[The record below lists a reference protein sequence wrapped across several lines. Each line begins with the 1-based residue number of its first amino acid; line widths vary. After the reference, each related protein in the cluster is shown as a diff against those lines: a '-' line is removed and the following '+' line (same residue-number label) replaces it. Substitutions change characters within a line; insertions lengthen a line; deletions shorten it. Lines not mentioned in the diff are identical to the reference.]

1 MPEYIWYIGFAISIA
16 FALSSSIFIG
26 RRIFKT
32 GVEHFS
38 SRILIISSII
48 DASLCGLLFLL
59 QGTTELYRIIASGSF
74 SPDKFIIAVAFL
86 VIPGK
91 IIWNYF
97 AIQRKLVAKFYLK
110 PYCIDTFDA
119 GIASLCKTMGVST
132 PTILSS
138 HLVNSP
144 FVFGLRSS
152 KAFLAIPRNWQY
164 INDSRQQIQLLH
176 ELAHIRNH
184 DIGFLAWSNACLRD
198 LRFLFI
204 LLPALIVYSYFAGY
218 SYTISSISLYLACSF
233 ILFVMLRYVVR
244 KREVLAD
251 MTAALLI
258 RSGKV
263 GDVISLQEIHTI
275 ESNINSGHI
284 EKPKLTDKIQRW
296 LTDKALFAKKQWLWK
311 TFIWIFNFFHASHP
325 SNSERIRAIST
336 QNDIPQQPGSSLGD
350 SFWAGA
356 ALGLLGV
363 VVGLGGY
370 WLSMFTQSSQDT
382 KEILHLS
389 YKMYGVAAPSAFG
402 FWVIFLTLPHWSS
415 LQNPR
420 LDSKFLFSQLKNHSI
435 ALAGACLICPVILTA
450 GISDINIR
458 VLAAM
463 CVSWFIFIVFFGFAI
478 SIVSVFVWI
487 TIRYLQASQSTNLKK
502 GVCSLAP
509 FAIIVIC
516 LVVTGLVLMNNSRVF
531 QAVNLI
537 FSTFIGTSIFLLT
550 IGHSRFSEKDSY
562 SILSFFGLTFPIE
575 GKNSKWLIRIFDIVG
590 CPAILIGFGL
600 PIYFCIDLTLAETFR
615 NLSVRTGLLFLITS
629 SCAILI
635 FIRTRDMGRIRES
648 KRTKVYRLHHCIRLF
663 SKSLDTQLRK
673 KINRIAAAY
682 SFEKLSS
689 FRKKH
694 NLTINDAYEYVSL
707 VSDNGFEEDLINQ
720 LLSWVLNCQQSVGFG
735 LWSASS
741 PRLYSTYQAIL
752 ILQQFNLLGKC
763 DHNSH
768 ISWIK
773 TLQQPDGSFKGPWS
787 KRAAWEDTFYAVKSI
802 DMFGSFLDP
811 EKTHLCRTWCSKI
824 LSEKGIKANRPDII
838 FYCFGALS
846 ALGTVDD
853 YLLQLVTNWLSS
865 AIEELLLTNIS
876 LNYENTHFSIM
887 VYDLLNTNS
896 KVSSPQLNLLSERI
910 YTALK
915 AELAD
920 IRL

>member
-16 FALSSSIFIG
+16 FALSSSILIG

-59 QGTTELYRIIASGSF
+59 QGTTELYRIITSSSF
-74 SPDKFIIAVAFL
+74 SPDRFVIAAVFL
-86 VIPGK
+86 VIPCK

-97 AIQRKLVAKFYLK
+97 AIQGRLTAKFHLK
-110 PYCIDTFDA
+110 RYSIDTFSD
-119 GIASLCKTMGVST
+119 GIAALCKTMGISP

-138 HLVNSP
+138 HSITSP

-152 KAFLAIPRNWQY
+152 KAILAIPKNWQN
-164 INDSRQQIQLLH
+164 INNSRQQIQLLH

-198 LRFLFI
+198 LGFLFM
-204 LLPALIVYSYFAGY
+204 LLPALIVYCYFSGY
-218 SYTISSISLYLACSF
+218 SYTVSSISLYLACSF
-233 ILFVMLRYVVR
+233 ILFVILRYVVR

-263 GDVISLQEIHTI
+263 GDVISGQEIHTI
-275 ESNINSGHI
+275 ESNINSGQTV
-284 EKPKLTDKIQRW
+284 KPKLTDTIQRW
-296 LTDKALFAKKQWLWK
+296 LNDKALFAKKQRLWK
-311 TFIWIFNFFHASHP
+311 TLLWVFNFFCASHP
-325 SNSERIRAIST
+325 SNSERIRTLST
-336 QNDIPQQPGSSLGD
+336 QNDTLQQPPSSLAD

-356 ALGLLGV
+356 TLGLLGV
-363 VVGLGGY
+363 IIGLGGY
-370 WLSMFTQSSQDT
+370 WLSMFTQNYQDT
-382 KEILHLS
+382 KEILRLS
-389 YKMYGVAAPSAFG
+389 YKMYGVVAPSAFG

-450 GISDINIR
+450 GLSDINIR
-458 VLAAM
+458 VLTAM
-463 CVSWFIFIVFFGFAI
+463 CVLWFIFIVFFGFAI

-487 TIRYLQASQSTNLKK
+487 TIRYLQASQSANFKK
-502 GVCSLAP
+502 GFFSLAP
-509 FAIIVIC
+509 FTIIVIG
-516 LVVTGLVLMNNSRVF
+516 LVVTGLVLMNNSWVF
-531 QAVNLI
+531 QGTNLI

-550 IGHSRFSEKDSY
+550 IGHSRFSEKDGY
-562 SILSFFGLTFPIE
+562 SILSFFGLIFLIE
-575 GKNSKWLIRIFDIVG
+575 GKNLKGLVRVFDIVG

-615 NLSVRTGLLFLITS
+615 DISVRSALLFLITS

-648 KRTKVYRLHHCIRLF
+648 KRTKVCRLHHCIRLF

-682 SFEKLSS
+682 NFEKLSS

-694 NLTINDAYEYVSL
+694 NLTINDAYEYISL
-707 VSDNGFEEDLINQ
+707 ISDNGFEENLINQ
-720 LLSWVLNCQQSVGFG
+720 PLSWVLNCQQSAGFG
-735 LWSASS
+735 LWPTSS
-741 PRLYSTYQAIL
+741 PRLYSTYQAIS
-752 ILQQFNLLGKC
+752 ILRDFNLLDKC
-763 DHNSH
+763 NPNPH

-773 TLQQPDGSFKGPWS
+773 TLQQQDGSFKGPWS
-787 KRAAWEDTFYAVKSI
+787 KRAAWEDTFFAVKSL
-802 DMFGSFLDP
+802 DMLGAFLDAG
-811 EKTHLCRTWCSKI
+811 KMDLCQTWCSNI
-824 LSEKGIKANRPDII
+824 LVNKGIKENRPDII
-838 FYCFGALS
+838 YHCFGALR
-846 ALGTVDD
+846 ALGAVDNCI
-853 YLLQLVTNWLSS
+853 LRLVSDWFSS

-876 LNYENTHFSIM
+876 LNYENVHFSVM

-896 KVSSPQLNLLSERI
+896 KIPSQQLTLLTERI
-910 YTALK
+910 CTALE

>member
-1 MPEYIWYIGFAISIA
+1 MPEYIWYIGFAISLV
-16 FALSSSIFIG
+16 FALSSSILIG

-59 QGTTELYRIIASGSF
+59 QGTTELYRITTSGFF
-74 SPDKFIIAVAFL
+74 SLDKFIIAVAFL

-97 AIQRKLVAKFYLK
+97 AIQRKLVAKFHLK

-152 KAFLAIPRNWQY
+152 KAILAIPRNWQY

-176 ELAHIRNH
+176 EFAHIRNH

-204 LLPALIVYSYFAGY
+204 VLPALVVYCYFSGY
-218 SYTISSISLYLACSF
+218 SYTVSSISLYLACSF

-363 VVGLGGY
+363 IIGLGSY
-370 WLSMFTQSSQDT
+370 WFAVFIQKPPEETGVVRLPF
-382 KEILHLS
+382 EV
-389 YKMYGVAAPSAFG
+389 YGMISTIPLG
-402 FWVIFLTLPHWSS
+402 FLAIFLALPVWSS
-415 LQNPR
+415 LKLPT
-420 LDSKFLFSQLKNHSI
+420 LDRHFFLSLLARYAM
-435 ALAGACLICPVILTA
+435 ALAGACLACPLILIAGAVNQDVLLLLAICVLWYVFITLFSF
-450 GISDINIR
+450 GINIII
-458 VLAAM
+458 
-463 CVSWFIFIVFFGFAI
+463 IFL
-478 SIVSVFVWI
+478 WI
-487 TIRYLQASQSTNLKK
+487 TIRYFQLSQFLALRKLIGTFGLFIATLFGLLAVGFILMNKGITFRGINILFSTMA
-502 GVCSLAP
+502 GA
-509 FAIIVIC
+509 A
-516 LVVTGLVLMNNSRVF
+516 LVVIAIKGSRISDTEQYIILCAASLVYR
-531 QAVNLI
+531 
-537 FSTFIGTSIFLLT
+537 
-550 IGHSRFSEKDSY
+550 
-562 SILSFFGLTFPIE
+562 IE
-575 GKNSKWLIRIFDIVG
+575 GKWFKSLAWIIHSFYITVLLLLFALLTYFSIDIIFGRIFQNLDSTVG
-590 CPAILIGFGL
+590 
-600 PIYFCIDLTLAETFR
+600 
-615 NLSVRTGLLFLITS
+615 
-629 SCAILI
+629 I
-635 FIRTRDMGRIRES
+635 FIAGIGCCTVIVLLSYRNTKRVRET
-648 KRTKVYRLHHCIRLF
+648 KRYKIYHLRHCLKLLSI
-663 SKSLDTQLRK
+663 SIDSQTRK
-673 KINRIAAAY
+673 KINKVAASYDLGTKGTRNRI
-682 SFEKLSS
+682 L
-689 FRKKH
+689 
-694 NLTINDAYEYVSL
+694 NLTIQDAYEAVSL
-707 VSDNGFEEDLINQ
+707 ILDDTSQSRTLDHT
-720 LLSWVLNCQQSVGFG
+720 SKWVLKCQRQGGFG
-735 LWSASS
+735 IWPTSS
-741 PRLYSTYQAIL
+741 PRLYSTYQAMS
-752 ILQQFNLLGKC
+752 ILQDFNLLGKC
-763 DHNSH
+763 DPDTH
-768 ISWIK
+768 ISWFK

-802 DMFGSFLDP
+802 DMLGSFLDT
-811 EKTHLCRTWCSKI
+811 EKAQLCRTWCSKI
-824 LSEKGIKANRPDII
+824 LSERGIKENRPDII
-838 FYCFGALS
+838 YHCFGTLT
-846 ALGTVDD
+846 ALGMVDN
-853 YLLQLVTNWLSS
+853 YILRLVSDWFSS

-876 LNYENTHFSIM
+876 LNYENTHFLIM

-910 YTALK
+910 HTALK

-920 IRL
+920 IHL